1 MKNACLLALV
11 GFTVGTLLARLP
23 LATAVEPFKKEFDAK
38 YVKKDGTTDAEKNFA
53 AAAEKA
59 KCNVCHVGK
68 SKKNRNEYGK
78 ALGQLIT
85 KKDGKNVE
93 KIQEAMD
100 KVAAM
105 KSNPKDDGSPTF
117 GDLIK
122 EGKLPGG
129 DEAAAGAT
137 AGN

>member
-11 GFTVGTLLARLP
+11 GFAAGTLLARLP
-23 LATAVEPFKKEFDAK
+23 LATAVEPFKKEFEAK
-38 YVKKDGTTDAEKNFA
+38 YVKKDATTDAEKNLA

-78 ALGQLIT
+78 ALGTLLT
-85 KKDGKNVE
+85 KKDGKNTE
-93 KIQEAMD
+93 KIQDALD

-105 KSNPKDDGSPTF
+105 KSNPKDDSSPTF

-129 DEAAAGAT
+129 EEPAAAAT
-137 AGN
+137 TGN

>member
-11 GFTVGTLLARLP
+11 GFAAGTLLARLP

-38 YVKKDGTTDAEKNFA
+38 YVKKDATTDAEKNLA

-59 KCNVCHVGK
+59 KCNICHVGK

-78 ALGQLIT
+78 ALGTLLT
-85 KKDGKNVE
+85 KKDGKDSA
-93 KIQEAMD
+93 KIQDALE
-100 KVAAM
+100 KVAGM
-105 KSNPKDDGSPTF
+105 KSNSKDDGSPTF

-122 EGKLPGG
+122 AGKLPGG
-129 DEAAAGAT
+129 DEPTAT
-137 AGN
+137 AATGN